1 MIELG
6 RICMKTSGRDAGKIV
21 VVVDRIDDNFVII
34 DGNVKRK
41 RCNITHLEP
50 LQGKLE
56 IKKGA
61 DTSEVLSEMKKAKLE
76 IVKKEKVKRK
86 KKETKNAAKKPSK

>member
-21 VVVDRIDDNFVII
+21 VVVDKVDENFVII

-50 LQGKLE
+50 LQGKLD

-76 IVKKEKVKRK
+76 IVKKEKVKRTK
-86 KKETKNAAKKPSK
+86 KGIKNAAKKPSK